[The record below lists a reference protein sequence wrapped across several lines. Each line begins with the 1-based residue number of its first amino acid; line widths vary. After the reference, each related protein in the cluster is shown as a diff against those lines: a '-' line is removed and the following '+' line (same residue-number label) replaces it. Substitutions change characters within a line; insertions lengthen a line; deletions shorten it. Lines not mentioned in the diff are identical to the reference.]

1 MWWPFIQGR
10 HLRQGVDL
18 AALFKTEGHDRTM
31 CLVEDIL
38 VEEKLRNAES
48 QEVLFK
54 LRATVLKEYAKLDS
68 ATLDDF
74 DIYDEENYTEQTED
88 GYVGFAPLG

>member
-1 MWWPFIQGR
+1 MFN
-10 HLRQGVDL
+10 
-18 AALFKTEGHDRTM
+18 TEGHNRTM
-31 CLVEDIL
+31 CIVEDII
-38 VEEKLRNAES
+38 VEEMLRNAQS

-54 LRATVLKEYAKLDS
+54 LRATVLKEYAKLDT

-74 DIYDEENYTEQTED
+74 DIFDESNYTDQTED